1 MKKSNW
7 LETFNY
13 ELSARIAMV
22 FLFPVFFTAMFAV
35 GIYECFKT
43 MYQIIMFI
51 IKTIV
56 NIVRRK

>member
-7 LETFNY
+7 KETFNF
-13 ELSARIAMV
+13 ELSSRIAMV
-22 FLFPVFFTAMFAV
+22 LLFPVFFTTMFAV

-43 MYQIIMFI
+43 IYQIIVFI
-51 IKTIV
+51 IKTII

>member
-7 LETFNY
+7 TETFNF
-13 ELSARIAMV
+13 ELSSRIAMV
-22 FLFPVFFTAMFAV
+22 FLLPVFFTAMFAV

-43 MYQIIMFI
+43 IYQIIVFI
-51 IKTIV
+51 IKTII